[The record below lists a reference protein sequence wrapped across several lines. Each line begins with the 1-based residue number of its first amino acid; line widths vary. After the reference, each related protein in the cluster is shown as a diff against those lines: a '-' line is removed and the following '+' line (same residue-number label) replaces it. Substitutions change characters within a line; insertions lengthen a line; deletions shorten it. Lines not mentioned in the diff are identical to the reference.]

1 LKLHPFAKGFS
12 RHSLDTATA
21 VPLAIAADD
30 PNKTPTM
37 ITAKTAESL
46 EPMFNMIFYPS
57 RC

>member
-1 LKLHPFAKGFS
+1 M
-12 RHSLDTATA
+12 HSLDTATA
-21 VPLAIAADD
+21 VPLAIATVD